1 MSGGAS
7 VDVRNCPEC
16 GQVRASVTKQE
27 GGKARVYY
35 QCLVCNRGWAS
46 RPTTVIRSYPFPAP
60 SHTPP
65 PGAPIAG
72 P

>member
-16 GQVRASVTKQE
+16 GHERASVTKQE
-27 GGKARVYY
+27 DGKTQVYY
-35 QCLVCNRGWAS
+35 QCLVCNPGWAS
-46 RPTTVIRSYPFPAP
+46 RRTTDIRSYPFPAP
-60 SHTPP
+60 SHAPP
-65 PGAPIAG
+65 PGTPVAG

>member
-16 GQVRASVTKQE
+16 GQERASVTKQE
-27 GGKARVYY
+27 DGQTQLYY
-35 QCLVCNRGWAS
+35 QCLVCNPGWSLRRATAINTYL
-46 RPTTVIRSYPFPAP
+46 RAP
-60 SHTPP
+60 SHAPP
-65 PGAPIAG
+65 PGAPVAG